1 MWACAS
7 KRLDVVVELLSG
19 EDAGMI
25 DNSPYRPM
33 IGRDTTTSEVR
44 FSSKTLPQSGWRRL
58 LRFSIVPP
66 GMRQKLEHVQLRV
79 GRNIRHFRR
88 LRGWSLEKFAERV
101 AMSGKHLGEVERGNI
116 QVDVRLLTRLANLF
130 GVDVA
135 ELFSGAAN
143 DTTDAPI
150 LVVISRRDFDR
161 VEKALEFLQR
171 VRRSRPRRRSK

>member
-7 KRLDVVVELLSG
+7 KRLDVVVELLAG

-58 LRFSIVPP
+58 FRFSIVPR
-66 GMRQKLEHVQLRV
+66 GMRQKLENVQLRV

-116 QVDVRLLTRLANLF
+116 PCSRGWRTFLAWMSLNSSAVLQTTPPTRQ
-130 GVDVA
+130 
-135 ELFSGAAN
+135 S
-143 DTTDAPI
+143 
-150 LVVISRRDFDR
+150 S
-161 VEKALEFLQR
+161 
-171 VRRSRPRRRSK
+171 S